1 MDEWMHDV
9 MMSCTDG
16 ICIYYMFTRQ
26 IEFTNK
32 PVVVKQVGNICR
44 TNLHMKQRPPFLPCG
59 FSHLWEGGGPRIS
72 TESRVFDE

>member
-16 ICIYYMFTRQ
+16 ICIYYMSTRQ

-44 TNLHMKQRPPFLPCG
+44 TNLHMKQRPTFLP
-59 FSHLWEGGGPRIS
+59 
-72 TESRVFDE
+72 